1 MQSTDYA
8 FSVASIRVK
17 ESSLLGQTEMEQLL
31 AIPSHSAA
39 LSFLSEHGW
48 DIPIGMSDTNQIL
61 RRELVRTWNL
71 LCEIAP
77 DISILY
83 PLILRKDYHNLKAG
97 IKSSLS
103 GFPVNTY
110 FLSPSTL
117 PFDLIVD
124 AVTRREFDIL
134 PQPFAAVG
142 EEAYDVLVRTGD
154 GQLADILIDRASL
167 TDILARA
174 KATQN
179 KLVIDLAEL
188 FCAAAN
194 IKTAIRSARTERN
207 TEFLDRALSECG
219 TLDKSELV
227 LEASRGVTPLMS
239 YLSTTVYAAGAA
251 LVSEHPAAFEKW
263 CDDEGIALLERTK
276 YEFFGPEPLVAYYF
290 SKEAELK
297 NVRILL
303 AAKENNIPV
312 NEIRQ
317 RMRRLY
323 V

>member
-1 MQSTDYA
+1 MQNTDYA

-17 ESSLLGQTEMEQLL
+17 ESSLFGQTEMEQLL
-31 AIPSHSAA
+31 AVSSYSAA
-39 LSFLSEHGW
+39 VTFLAEHGW
-48 DIPIGMSDTNQIL
+48 DIPAGLTDTNQIL
-61 RRELVRTWNL
+61 RRELVRTWDF

-103 GFPVNTY
+103 GYPVNTY

-117 PFDLIVD
+117 SHDLIVE

-154 GQLADILIDRASL
+154 GQLADILIDSASL
-167 TDILARA
+167 TDMLARA
-174 KATQN
+174 NATQN
-179 KLVIDLAEL
+179 KLVMDLAEL

-194 IKTAIRSARTERN
+194 IKTAIRSAYTEKDE
-207 TEFLDRALSECG
+207 EFLNRALSESG
-219 TLDKSELV
+219 TLDKHELV
-227 LEASRGVTPLMS
+227 LEASRGIVPLMT

-251 LVSEHPAAFEKW
+251 LVAQSPAAFEKW

-276 YEFFGPEPLVAYYF
+276 YEFFGPEPLIAYYL
-290 SKEAELK
+290 SKEVELK

-303 AAKENNIPV
+303 AAKENNLPV
-312 NEIRQ
+312 SEIRQ